1 VRWFAP
7 ALFLMTLVLPGAV
20 QAQETTQDTMKLAA
34 PLRTARAALSA
45 GWSSMDAG
53 KVTVAFSDSAVVEFG
68 DQVMRGKQ
76 AVSAWVT
83 EVLGGLSSLRMGS
96 PSFTMAPAL
105 VTENNT
111 YVVVTSDGS
120 EQPGTVTTVWRRQAD
135 NAWKV
140 VRMTVM

>member
-1 VRWFAP
+1 
-7 ALFLMTLVLPGAV
+7 
-20 QAQETTQDTMKLAA
+20 
-34 PLRTARAALSA
+34 
-45 GWSSMDAG
+45 
-53 KVTVAFSDSAVVEFG
+53 
-68 DQVMRGKQ
+68 
-76 AVSAWVT
+76 VSAWVT